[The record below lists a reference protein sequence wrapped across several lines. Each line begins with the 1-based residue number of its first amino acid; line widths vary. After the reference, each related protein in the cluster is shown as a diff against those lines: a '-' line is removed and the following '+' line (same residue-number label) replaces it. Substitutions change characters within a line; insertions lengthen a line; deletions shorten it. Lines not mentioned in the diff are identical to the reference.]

1 MVPQME
7 PASCGSSTTTTLGAS
22 VAEEPPQS
30 RAPVTRKDIARL
42 RDAVVSRKPGLDV
55 VLAKD
60 GIQTVYDYVRSY
72 VARQVPVVSRQR
84 QRQLIDAVCSE
95 TERLLGRAMA
105 RSVDAQLTKYCSA
118 STMDHSGPLYHPW
131 ALNFDLASSIVALEH
146 PDPVLNNVITLA
158 FSNVS
163 LNNFAFPRGI
173 AFHALNAKGELT
185 QHRLPFF
192 PSKWSTYPVFNL
204 PAYTFSDIARM
215 KDALHVA
222 QRAGEIDA
230 NGALAAE
237 RLLDEVYAT
246 PDVLGCST
254 YTDQITKV
262 NAALWKRINQR
273 HAARK
278 QVNLVY
284 LEQESIVAAL
294 LRDHH
299 LHSNT
304 LISRLILDQSPVTAA
319 MRHFDRLPEAFSVWE
334 KRGTYLFWALPKGA
348 KRRMQLWKRGN
359 ALVSDDGTFSVELT
373 AKAIAEKLHSR
384 ELIPG
389 TMISL
394 LTLSFYHGLTPFG
407 GLGQVCYLPQ
417 MQAAYLQLAR
427 ESGDN
432 ESARVCAELNTRLFG
447 GEMMMTF
454 LEGAKHEAVLAT
466 AVDMVLYANKHM
478 LNRVAWCAR
487 NVTLNESLDFA
498 FPLEYPI
505 TYRGTD
511 RQEQFMAMTVA
522 DVISIAYTSHR
533 FRPAIS
539 LRPRMEHGMLGSLL
553 GKMQHA
559 VQSPVPQLGLR
570 AA

>member
-1 MVPQME
+1 ME
-7 PASCGSSTTTTLGAS
+7 PALCGSTTSTVAGAS
-22 VAEEPPQS
+22 IAEEPPQR
-30 RAPVTRKDIARL
+30 RAPVTRKDIRQL
-42 RDAVVSRKPGLDV
+42 CDAVVCRKPGLDV

-72 VARQVPVVSRQR
+72 VARQVPIVSKQR
-84 QRQLIDAVCSE
+84 QRQLIDCVCME
-95 TERLLGRAMA
+95 TERLLGPALA
-105 RSVDAQLTKYCSA
+105 KSVDAQLTKYYSA

-146 PDPVLNNVITLA
+146 PDPTLANVITLA

-173 AFHALNAKGELT
+173 AFHALDAKGALK

-192 PSKWSTYPVFNL
+192 PSKLSTYPVFNL
-204 PAYTFSDIARM
+204 PAYTFADIARM
-215 KDALHVA
+215 KDALHA
-222 QRAGEIDA
+222 SKRSGEIDA
-230 NGALAAE
+230 AGADAAE
-237 RLLDEVYAT
+237 RMLDDIYAT
-246 PDVLGCST
+246 PDVLACAT
-254 YTDQITKV
+254 YTDQIAKV
-262 NAALWKRINQR
+262 NAALWKRINER
-273 HAARK
+273 HATRK

-284 LEQESIVAAL
+284 LEQESIVSTL
-294 LRDHH
+294 LIDHH
-299 LHSNT
+299 LHADT
-304 LISRLILDQSPVTAA
+304 LIGRLILDPAPVTAA

-348 KRRMQLWKRGN
+348 KRRMQLWKRGGE
-359 ALVSDDGTFSVELT
+359 LVSDDGTFRVQLT
-373 AKAIAEKLHSR
+373 AAAIAEKLKSR

-394 LTLSFYHGLTPFG
+394 LTMSFYHGLTPFG

-427 ESGDN
+427 EWKDR
-432 ESARVCAELNTRLFG
+432 ESERVCQQLNTRLFG

-454 LEGAKHEAVLAT
+454 LEGAKNEAVLAT
-466 AVDMVLYANKHM
+466 AIDMVLYANKHM

-505 TYRGTD
+505 TYRGAE
-511 RQEQFMAMTVA
+511 REERFMAMTVA

-533 FRPAIS
+533 FRPALS
-539 LRPRMEHGMLGSLL
+539 LKPRADYSLSSLL
-553 GKMQHA
+553 GKVQHA
-559 VQSPVPQLGLR
+559 VPAVSSLGLKP
-570 AA
+570 A